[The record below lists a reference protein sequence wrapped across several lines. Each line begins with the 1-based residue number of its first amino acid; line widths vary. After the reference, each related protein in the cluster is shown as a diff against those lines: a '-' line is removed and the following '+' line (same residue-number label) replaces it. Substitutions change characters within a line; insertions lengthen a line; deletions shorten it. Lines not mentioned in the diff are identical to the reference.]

1 MTLDLNLSLW
11 ALIFPISEMGM
22 IIPFLLLWPRL
33 LVVMGIADWPQGI
46 W

>member
-1 MTLDLNLSLW
+1 MTLDLNFSLW
-11 ALIFPISEMGM
+11 ALIFPIFERGT
-22 IIPFLLLWPRL
+22 IIPFLSLWPGL